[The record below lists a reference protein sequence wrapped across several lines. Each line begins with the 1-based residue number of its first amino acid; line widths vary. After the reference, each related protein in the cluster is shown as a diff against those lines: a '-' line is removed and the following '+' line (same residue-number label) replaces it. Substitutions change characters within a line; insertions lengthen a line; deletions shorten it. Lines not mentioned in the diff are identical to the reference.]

1 MFKYFKIKKQA
12 KQLDIQLANKKVD
25 IQIDNFWRICQ
36 AGKHTEAIRLRKRII
51 QEIHNA
57 INKTDDAIIED
68 WKKIL
73 DHSKIL
79 RKHLK
84 AFQQNI

>member
-25 IQIDNFWRICQ
+25 IQIDNFWRIYQ
-36 AGKHTEAIRLRKRII
+36 AGKHTEAIRMRKKII

-57 INKTDDAIIED
+57 INKTDDAIIGD

-84 AFQQNI
+84 AFRQNI

>member
-12 KQLDIQLANKKVD
+12 KQLDIYLVNKKVD

-57 INKTDDAIIED
+57 INKTDDAIIGD

>member
-12 KQLDIQLANKKVD
+12 KQLDIHLANKKVD

-36 AGKHTEAIRLRKRII
+36 AGKHTEAIRMRKRII

-57 INKTDDAIIED
+57 INKTDDAIMGD